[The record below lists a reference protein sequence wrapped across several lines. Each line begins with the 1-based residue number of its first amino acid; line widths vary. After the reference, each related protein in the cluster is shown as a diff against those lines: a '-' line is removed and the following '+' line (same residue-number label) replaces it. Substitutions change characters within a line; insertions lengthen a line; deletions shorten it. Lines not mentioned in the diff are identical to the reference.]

1 MLHRTRPVILLI
13 EADRS
18 LRRLITLGLQTRG
31 MDVIEGGSPVN
42 LPNLEGLQPGLV
54 VLDIDGE
61 VGSDH
66 SLLSVAQAHPYLS
79 TLPIIV
85 LAWDYLV
92 PAAIHQN
99 VSQTRVT
106 CLTKPFDARTLHT
119 TIEQILATTIA
130 TSAKQEILPVTYS
143 ATSAPSIWPLITAVG
158 LLLAF
163 IGLMTQITISVLG
176 LLVVMVALL
185 WWTLGK
191 KTEREPLA
199 LEIGMSKL
207 S

>member
-1 MLHRTRPVILLI
+1 MLHGTRPVILLI

-18 LRRLITLGLQTRG
+18 LRRLIALGLQTRG
-31 MDVIEGGSPVN
+31 MDVIEISSPMN
-42 LPNLEGLQPGLV
+42 LPNLERLQPGLV

-61 VGSDH
+61 AGSDH

-79 TLPIIV
+79 TLPMII

-92 PAAIHQN
+92 PAAVHQD

-119 TIEQILATTIA
+119 TIEQILATSIA
-130 TSAKQEILPVTYS
+130 TSSKQEMLPVTHS
-143 ATSAPSIWPLITAVG
+143 ATPAPSIWPLITAMG

-163 IGLMTQITISVLG
+163 IGLMTQITISALG
-176 LLVVMVALL
+176 LLIVVVALL

-191 KTEREPLA
+191 KTERDPLA
-199 LEIGMSKL
+199 LEIGVSKL